1 MEYNKEKDFE
11 EQNVHEEES
20 GVRIQQSDGGFRVI
34 PLKGL
39 IDNWFIDYA
48 SSVILD
54 RAVPEINDGFKP
66 VQRRILHSMK
76 ELEDGRY
83 NKVANIVGNTMKYH
97 PHGDSSI
104 GDALVNLGQKD
115 LLIDTQGNWG
125 NVLTGD
131 PAAAPRYIEARLSKF
146 ALDVVYNP
154 KTTEWKFSYDGRNK
168 EPVTLPVKFPLLLAQ
183 GAMGIAVGLKC
194 EILPHNFNELIDASI
209 AYLRDEEFVLYP
221 DFRTGGMI
229 DVRGYNDGER
239 GCKVQVRAKISQLD
253 KKTLVITEIPY
264 GTTTGTLID
273 SITKAGEKGQI
284 KIRRVDDNTSR
295 NAEIVIH
302 LAAGV
307 SPDQTIDALYAFTQC
322 QVSLNSLCTCV
333 IRNEHPEFTTISA
346 ILKESTDRTLD
357 LLSWELKI
365 KLDELERD
373 WHYIS
378 LEKIFF
384 EKRIYKILE
393 KDSDSWD
400 DQITE
405 IERAFDPYRQM
416 LKTEITRDDVL
427 RLCEKP
433 VRKIS
438 KFDIK
443 KAEEQILDIENQIE
457 KVKYDLDH
465 IVDYTINFYNEIKRK
480 HGKGHERRTEIRNFD
495 NISAVA
501 VAANNEKLYVNK
513 EESFICTSAGLKKEQ
528 NKDAY
533 TFVSD
538 CSDLDDI
545 IVFRENGTFMVTK
558 LQPKCFVGPEKIIH
572 ADVFHKNDDRTVYNM
587 VYRSGKAGAPY
598 YVKRFSVKGITHDKD
613 YDLTKGEPGSK
624 VVYFSA
630 NPNGEAEVIKVML
643 RPQPKL
649 KKTSF
654 EYNFAD
660 LAIKGRASQGNRLTI
675 HPINRIVKRDEG
687 VSTLAAREIWYDDTV
702 KRLNADK
709 RGTLIGEFSG
719 DDKILQ
725 IFSNGEFRLS
735 GYDLSTH
742 FDDDMT
748 QIMKYDPSL
757 IYSVIYIEGE
767 TKLMYIKRF
776 DIDEETPLNRRIS
789 FIGEHSDAQFLIM
802 NMDKLPRLMLS
813 FNDSP
818 SGKQYEDEEVNVA
831 EYIGVK
837 SYKAKGKRLSTHDV
851 ATYTFL
857 EPFEPEEEE
866 VVEEENV
873 EEVEE
878 TAEEMENAEAKDSS
892 NESDEN
898 FFSEDDGV
906 QLTLFE

>member
-1 MEYNKEKDFE
+1 MEENKDLELE
-11 EQNVHEEES
+11 GQNGLDES
-20 GVRIQQSDGGFRVI
+20 GVRIQQGDGFRVI

-97 PHGDSSI
+97 PHGDASI
-104 GDALVNLGQKD
+104 GEALVNLGQKD

-154 KTTEWKFSYDGRNK
+154 KTTEWKFSYDGRNR

-209 AYLRDEEFVLYP
+209 AYLRDEPFELYP

-229 DVRGYNDGER
+229 DVRSYNDGER
-239 GCKVQVRAKISQLD
+239 GCKVQVRAKITQLD

-264 GTTTGTLID
+264 GTTTGSLIK
-273 SITKAGEKGQI
+273 SITEAGEKGQI

-302 LAAGV
+302 LASGV

-322 QVSLNSLCTCV
+322 QMSLNSLCTCV

-346 ILKESTDRTLD
+346 ILKENTDRTLD

-365 KLDELERD
+365 KLDELERE
-373 WHYIS
+373 WHLIS

-393 KDSDSWD
+393 KDANSWD
-400 DQITE
+400 DQVTE
-405 IERAFDPYRQM
+405 IERAFDPYRQL

-443 KAEEQILDIENQIE
+443 KAEEQILDIESQIE

-480 HGKGHERRTEIRNFD
+480 HGKGRERRTEIRNFD

-587 VYRSGKAGAPY
+587 VYRSGKAGSPY

-660 LAIKGRASQGNRLTI
+660 LAIKGRASQGNRLTL
-675 HPINRIVKRDEG
+675 HPINKIVKRDEG

-725 IFSNGEFRLS
+725 IFSNGEFRLT

-748 QIMKYDPSL
+748 QIMKYDPSA

-776 DIDEETPLNRRIS
+776 DIDDETPLNRRIS
-789 FIGEHSDAQFLIM
+789 FIGENENAQFLMM
-802 NMDKLPRLMLS
+802 NMDKLPRLLLS
-813 FNDSP
+813 FNDSA
-818 SGKQYEDEEVNVA
+818 SGKQYEDEELNVA

-837 SYKAKGKRLSTHDV
+837 SYKAKGKRLSTRDV

-866 VVEEENV
+866 VEEVVEEAVDVEDDNV
-873 EEVEE
+873 TEEVVQSNNE
-878 TAEEMENAEAKDSS
+878 TD
-892 NESDEN
+892 DN

>member
-1 MEYNKEKDFE
+1 MEDNKEKDFE

-20 GVRIQQSDGGFRVI
+20 GVRVQQGDGFRVI

-54 RAVPEINDGFKP
+54 RAVPEINDGLKP

-97 PHGDSSI
+97 PHGDASI

-183 GAMGIAVGLKC
+183 GAIGIAVGLKV
-194 EILPHNFNELIDASI
+194 EILPHNFIELIDASI
-209 AYLRDEEFVLYP
+209 AYLRDEPFELYP

-229 DVRGYNDGER
+229 DVRSYNDGAR
-239 GCKVQVRAKISQLD
+239 GSKVQVRAKISQLD

-302 LAAGV
+302 LAPGV

-322 QVSLNSLCTCV
+322 QMSLNSLCTCV

-405 IERAFDPYRQM
+405 IERAFDPYRQL

-558 LQPKCFVGPEKIIH
+558 LQAKCFVGPEKIIH

-675 HPINRIVKRDEG
+675 HPINKIVKRDEG

-719 DDKILQ
+719 DDKMLQ
-725 IFSNGEFRLS
+725 IFSNGEFRLT

-802 NMDKLPRLMLS
+802 NMDKLPRLLLS

>member
-1 MEYNKEKDFE
+1 MEDNKEKDFE

-20 GVRIQQSDGGFRVI
+20 GVRVQQSDGGFRVI

-97 PHGDSSI
+97 PHGDASI

-302 LAAGV
+302 LAPGV
-307 SPDQTIDALYAFTQC
+307 SPDQTIDALYAFTLC

-346 ILKESTDRTLD
+346 ILKDSTDRTLD

-416 LKTEITRDDVL
+416 LKAEITRDDVL

-480 HGKGHERRTEIRNFD
+480 HGKGRERRTEIRNFD

-501 VAANNEKLYVNK
+501 VAANNEKLYINK
-513 EESFICTSAGLKKEQ
+513 EDSFICTSAGLKKEQ
-528 NKDAY
+528 NKEAY

-587 VYRSGKAGAPY
+587 VYRSGKAGSPY

-675 HPINRIVKRDEG
+675 HPINKIVKRDEG

-725 IFSNGEFRLS
+725 IFSNGEFRLT

-789 FIGEHSDAQFLIM
+789 FIGEHNDAQFLIM
-802 NMDKLPRLMLS
+802 NMDKLPRLLLS

-866 VVEEENV
+866 VVEENV
-873 EEVEE
+873 ENA
-878 TAEEMENAEAKDSS
+878 AEEMEDANTESKVSS